1 MLVLFWSKTGSLNE
15 IPNGF
20 DGAFSSLLFWMRPV
34 EHRSYAAEK
43 HPDTRPFALCYLGA
57 QCVQERFNVSPG
69 KIGAHWT
76 VEDGLRV
83 PSCFLLINQLICLRL
98 TRVWQRKPISYSIN

>member
-76 VEDGLRV
+76 VEDGLESSLMLFV
-83 PSCFLLINQLICLRL
+83 HQSAHLPSSDPSLAKEAHFL
-98 TRVWQRKPISYSIN
+98 